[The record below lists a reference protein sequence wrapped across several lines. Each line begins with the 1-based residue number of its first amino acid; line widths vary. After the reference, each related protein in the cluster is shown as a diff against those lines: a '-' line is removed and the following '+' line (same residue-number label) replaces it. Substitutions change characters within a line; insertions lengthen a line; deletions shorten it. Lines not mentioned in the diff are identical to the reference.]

1 VDNSGSGG
9 GATDIRQQGS
19 SLADRIYVAGGGG
32 GGARHRSSYRGGN
45 GGAGGGLIGAQGG
58 NGVYQ
63 GGGGN
68 GGSGGSQ
75 SQGGN
80 INGVLGAGGDGY
92 YNQGNNQ
99 YTSSGSGGGGYYGGG
114 RGHAKRYKTS
124 GGGGGGSSYTNN
136 SATNVIHTQ
145 GYINA
150 TENGGLTI
158 TSILNPQRILST
170 YTSSA
175 LFNDV
180 LFRAVINGVTTPAV
194 SITVLNST
202 PTDISLSSSS
212 VEENVSTGTTV
223 GGFTST
229 DVDAGDTF
237 TYTLVDGDGATDNAS
252 FSISGANL
260 LTAAALDFETKSSY
274 SIRVQTSDGTASY
287 EKSFSI
293 TVTDVNDA
301 PTDIR
306 FITNTAAVKTTD
318 LILYLDAANPNS
330 YSGSGTTWND
340 LSGNGNDFTIYGAT
354 HNTAGYFDFDGTDD
368 WARSLSTLDLT
379 AYESISVQVYL
390 KSENTNQT
398 EISYEHSANWNSN
411 TGGFGLAIHSNG
423 GPFTLNVHH
432 TNHNAGVGA
441 RNYQATVGSNWHTN
455 TNIFSVKADASG
467 RLTYVNGLLTPLNGS
482 TTTQNGT
489 FLNDYFYLASR
500 GGSSL
505 FFNGQ
510 VKTLLIYGSKLSQ
523 EEVSNNFDL
532 ITNTSSSSLVSSN
545 AITVDENT
553 ALNTLITSLAVTDE
567 DLNDTHSFSLVNG
580 VGEIGRDN
588 DSVTVSGT
596 QLLVNA
602 AIDYES
608 TPYLLLNILVSDGSS
623 SYTSSFTITV
633 NDINEGVPS
642 DISLSNTAFFE
653 DIALGNAIASLTV
666 VDPDTSAT
674 HTYTLIDSGDA
685 QDDDNNLFSVNGTT
699 LVSSGTFD
707 FETKNSYNIYLSV
720 TDGLTSYEEAFTL
733 TVSDTN
739 EAPTEIIVT
748 TGSNTSHVSDNLLL
762 YLDARNANS
771 YSGSGSTWNDLSGN
785 NLDFTINGDVTH
797 DSTNG
802 FQFDT
807 GQTSKYMIRTAFPH
821 PTTTFT
827 DEFYIKTSR
836 TSDSTWKS
844 YNVIGNDNQS
854 SMFYFNASN
863 NLYFGLPA
871 GDFYT
876 GIGFADGNWHHLVRT
891 SNRTTGKEIIYLDG
905 VEVYQ
910 STTQA
915 GSLVDTNGIYVI
927 GQEQDSPGGGFDA
940 NQAFDGYLPVVRMY
954 NSVLSADEV
963 AQNYAAIT
971 NDSSLSTSTSDLLVV
986 ENAAIGTLIA
996 NLAVVDQDSNNTH
1009 TFSMVDGLGDIG
1021 RDNASVTVSGTQL
1034 IVNGTVDYEASP
1046 YLLVNVGVNDGV
1058 NTFTSS
1064 FTIVIT
1070 DISAPTDID
1079 LSTTVFQEDTTAG
1092 TAIATLTAVN
1102 VDANFNNH
1110 IFSLATSTGTLDED
1124 NGSFIVSGTSLVT
1137 SGTFDYETKSSYNIY
1152 LKVTDGMANYF
1163 EAFTLTV
1170 SDTNEPPTGINF
1182 AYPFVDENVPLGTS
1196 VFGLSSSSQSG
1207 EGYINYKSY
1216 KTHNGNGSNSTFD
1229 GYTYSGLAD
1238 SVTELEAMLDTN
1250 YSGTTL
1256 THSGETEAYS
1266 SAGFI
1271 DGRAPHWSSSY
1282 YAVLHYGW
1290 FQAQE
1295 TGTYTFEI
1303 SSDDGSALW
1312 IDGVPI
1318 IFRPCCGSS
1327 TVNVSL
1333 TSDQWYY
1340 FETKWQEYTGGD
1352 YMRLRYRTPSS
1363 SSYKYV
1369 GADPNTL
1376 KVTNV
1381 EPIFDVLTTT
1391 DPDTGNIHT
1400 YSLVAGEG
1408 DDDNGSFTVSGTSLV
1423 TAAELD
1429 YETKNSYTVRLE
1441 TFDGVNSFSDAF
1453 VITIQDIN
1461 DNAPMAMALS
1471 TSTLNEDIL
1480 SGTLVAEISTTDTDT
1495 NDVNEFTYSL
1505 VAGDGTNDS
1514 DNGHFTINGTS
1525 LVSSGT
1531 YDFEPMSD
1539 PNLYILIEVNDGSFT
1554 YSQTF
1559 IIGVVDRDDSPTDI
1573 ALDNTAIFENIP
1585 LATAI
1590 ASLTT
1595 EDQNPGDT
1603 HTYSLVATNSMEDD
1617 DNGSFTVSGTQLL
1630 TNAEFDFET
1639 KNTYKIYLQVSDG
1652 TGTRDYY
1659 EAFTITV
1666 SDTNEAPTEIDFAGG
1681 AGSTSGGGGT
1691 TSATG
1696 LIVHLDASNAAS
1708 TATPNSRWIDLSGN
1722 ENHGDILAGVSFQN
1736 NVFKTTNTGG
1746 ERSGVRVGPLP
1757 TILNAGYSFTVVVKV
1772 TPQSTSGNI
1781 LGLASDSQHGS
1792 WNAPVIPSANSKV
1805 FPGLHNAH
1813 GQFQRPFDIGTT
1825 YEYVYS
1831 YNHTNSEHKFYEN
1844 GELVNT
1850 RTVGF
1855 GAANTPGYLFLGDD
1869 NPGCC
1874 GNYEGVHSADFVG
1887 DFHRFMVYNQVLTD
1901 QQIAGLYQSASFDE
1915 NAAIGSVVGDLFT
1928 IDQDTDNSYIYTLV
1942 NGDGTN
1948 DINNTSFTVS
1958 GTQLIVNELFDYESI
1973 QELYINVQVN
1983 DGLNTLTD
1991 SVTIQINDV
2000 NDNAPTAMA
2009 ISTNTLNED
2018 IVSGTVVSVVSS
2030 TDADTDAVNN
2040 FTYSLVAGDGT
2051 NDQHNNR
2058 FVFNGNSLI
2067 SSGTFDFE
2075 AVIDPTI
2082 YLNLEVNDGLFT
2094 YTQAV
2099 TLSLLNTNDAPTD
2112 IALSNTTIFE
2122 NIPLATA
2129 IASLTTEDQNTG
2141 DIHTFS
2147 LTATNSNED
2156 DDNGSFTIS
2165 GTQLLTNDSFD
2176 FETKNSYNIYLK
2188 VSDGT
2193 GTIDYYEAFT
2203 ITVSNVNEAPTSI
2216 NIMPDGVS
2224 LDGLVVHLD
2233 AGNTSSYP
2241 GTGNTWYD
2249 LSGNGNHFNKNT
2261 ATFVNSG
2268 FGYMDY
2274 NGSYSHSINS
2284 ISSAFEDG
2292 YTAIILMKYNSFS
2305 GGSFQYNSSSSYIN
2319 FYNGGRNSLR
2329 WETNGGNAISS
2340 QNTLNTNE
2348 WYLFAGTHEGITSMN
2363 QSGSAKI
2370 YINGTLDRDVNLT
2383 ANPSTN
2389 AVMKLGEYAGA
2400 MNGSISAFLFYNR
2413 ELTADEITE
2422 VTDFYSNR
2430 VTGIGSSSSSGGGT
2444 VEENASIGTLI
2455 SELTVSDEDTNNTHL
2470 FSLVDG
2476 AGDIGR
2482 NNASVTVS
2490 GTQLLV
2496 NGTID
2501 YESTPYLLVNIQVTD
2516 GSNSLTSSFTI
2527 NVTDLNDTA
2536 PTAIGLSTTTFA
2548 EDIASGSVVATLS
2561 ATDIDT
2567 ASLNSFSYSLVSGDG
2582 INDASNSKFIIS
2594 GNTLVTS
2601 GTSDYETAA
2610 SHAIYLQV
2618 NDGANTFNQAFTLS
2632 ITDQNDTPTDIDLS
2646 ANAVDENL
2654 ASGTVVGG
2662 LSTTDA
2668 DNGNTFTY
2676 TLVGGGSDND
2686 RFSIS
2691 GAKLVTAAELDFETQ
2706 NSYSVVIQTSDGS
2719 STYSKTFTITVNNA
2733 NDTPTDISLSANAV
2747 DENLASGTVVG
2758 GLSTT
2763 DDDSGDTFTYTLVG
2777 GGSDNDSFS
2786 ISGTNLVTAAVLDF
2800 ETQNSYS
2807 VVIQTSDGSS
2817 TYSKTFTI
2825 AVNNTNDSPTDISL
2839 SQTVFFEGIV
2849 SGSTLATITTTDQ
2862 DTADT
2867 HTFTLVSS
2875 GDAQDDD
2882 NASFTVSGTSLITN
2896 DTLDF
2901 ETKSTYALYL
2911 EVNDG
2916 TSQYTEAFSLTV
2928 SDTNDTAPTAIGL
2941 STTTFAEDIA
2951 SGSVVATL
2959 SATDIDTASLNSFS
2973 YSLVSGDGINDASN
2987 SKFIISGNTLVTS
3000 GTFDYETAAS
3010 HAIYLQVN
3018 DGANTFN
3025 QAFTLSITDLNE
3037 VPTDISL
3044 SSGSSV
3050 TFSNVTSINDNEALN
3065 AIIGTLQ
3072 TTDEDQN
3079 ETFTYT
3085 LVNGNGI
3092 NDSDNTL
3099 FTLNGNQLILNTNLD
3114 YKLQTSVNINMQV
3127 SDGTNFFIKS
3137 FSFAII
3143 DKTGPRLSAL
3153 SIADDNRTIAVQFD
3167 EAAFS
3172 TPSAVGSLTALDF
3185 NVSSTGGTASLT
3197 SNIPNSVTFD
3207 GTQYILGLT
3216 IQGAT
3221 TGDETVLVNVAPNA
3235 VFDALGNAASGL
3247 QNNTITLH
3255 GDA

>member
-1 VDNSGSGG
+1 MLLV
-9 GATDIRQQGS
+9 I
-19 SLADRIYVAGGGG
+19 I
-32 GGARHRSSYRGGN
+32 
-45 GGAGGGLIGAQGG
+45 
-58 NGVYQ
+58 
-63 GGGGN
+63 GGGN
-68 GGSGGSQ
+68 DLGPISNQVSLNNWLFIVAKFDGTTRSVWVNGILAGQDTPSGH
-75 SQGGN
+75 N
-80 INGVLGAGGDGY
+80 
-92 YNQGNNQ
+92 
-99 YTSSGSGGGGYYGGG
+99 
-114 RGHAKRYKTS
+114 
-124 GGGGGGSSYTNN
+124 
-136 SATNVIHTQ
+136 
-145 GYINA
+145 
-150 TENGGLTI
+150 
-158 TSILNPQRILST
+158 
-170 YTSSA
+170 
-175 LFNDV
+175 
-180 LFRAVINGVTTPAV
+180 
-194 SITVLNST
+194 VLNS
-202 PTDISLSSSS
+202 DIQISKTLGSEYQKGKIKAALIYDRALSEQEIIDSY
-212 VEENVSTGTTV
+212 NYFNGN
-223 GGFTST
+223 TSM
-229 DVDAGDTF
+229 
-237 TYTLVDGDGATDNAS
+237 
-252 FSISGANL
+252 SIS
-260 LTAAALDFETKSSY
+260 
-274 SIRVQTSDGTASY
+274 
-287 EKSFSI
+287 
-293 TVTDVNDA
+293 
-301 PTDIR
+301 
-306 FITNTAAVKTTD
+306 TNT
-318 LILYLDAANPNS
+318 I
-330 YSGSGTTWND
+330 
-340 LSGNGNDFTIYGAT
+340 
-354 HNTAGYFDFDGTDD
+354 
-368 WARSLSTLDLT
+368 
-379 AYESISVQVYL
+379 SI
-390 KSENTNQT
+390 N
-398 EISYEHSANWNSN
+398 
-411 TGGFGLAIHSNG
+411 
-423 GPFTLNVHH
+423 
-432 TNHNAGVGA
+432 
-441 RNYQATVGSNWHTN
+441 
-455 TNIFSVKADASG
+455 
-467 RLTYVNGLLTPLNGS
+467 
-482 TTTQNGT
+482 
-489 FLNDYFYLASR
+489 
-500 GGSSL
+500 
-505 FFNGQ
+505 
-510 VKTLLIYGSKLSQ
+510 
-523 EEVSNNFDL
+523 EEVS
-532 ITNTSSSSLVSSN
+532 IG
-545 AITVDENT
+545 TVAATLT
-553 ALNTLITSLAVTDE
+553 ATDS
-567 DLNDTHSFSLVNG
+567 DTTDFTFSLVNG
-580 VGEIGRDN
+580 NGSN
-588 DSVTVSGT
+588 DQHNSFFTVSDT
-596 QLLVNA
+596 QLLVASN
-602 AIDYES
+602 IDFETTS
-608 TPYLLLNILVSDGSS
+608 SLNIYVQASDGNSTFS
-623 SYTSSFTITV
+623 KAFTV
-633 NDINEGVPS
+633 NVNDVNEGVPS
-642 DISLSNTAFFE
+642 DISLSSSAFLE
-653 DIALGNAIASLTV
+653 DIVSGTTIASLTV

-674 HTYTLIDSGDA
+674 HTYTLINSGDA
-685 QDDDNNLFSVNGTT
+685 QDDDNSHFSINGTS
-699 LVSSGTFD
+699 LVSNGTFD
-707 FETKNSYNIYLSV
+707 FETKKSYNIYLSV

-748 TGSNTSHVSDNLLL
+748 TGSSTNTGIKTTDLILH
-762 YLDARNANS
+762 LDASNPNS
-771 YSGSGSTWNDLSGN
+771 YSGSGNTWNDLSGN
-785 NLDFTINGDVTH
+785 GNHFTIHGATYNTAGYFDFDGINDLTRSSSTLDLRGYNQISVQVYLKSENTSIH
-797 DSTNG
+797 GMAYEHSANWNSNLSGFGLAMHTNG
-802 FQFDT
+802 FSFSLNEHHT
-807 GQTSKYMIRTAFPH
+807 NHNS
-821 PTTTFT
+821 
-827 DEFYIKTSR
+827 
-836 TSDSTWKS
+836 
-844 YNVIGNDNQS
+844 
-854 SMFYFNASN
+854 
-863 NLYFGLPA
+863 
-871 GDFYT
+871 
-876 GIGFADGNWHHLVRT
+876 GIGPRNYWANVGSNWHT
-891 SNRTTGKEIIYLDG
+891 STNIFSVISDPSGRLAYVNGTIREFNQQFQNSTSTNNATFLNDYFYLAARGSENGDW
-905 VEVYQ
+905 
-910 STTQA
+910 A
-915 GSLVDTNGIYVI
+915 GSSTFFNGQIQSLLIY
-927 GQEQDSPGGGFDA
+927 GSKLTQE
-940 NQAFDGYLPVVRMY
+940 
-954 NSVLSADEV
+954 EV

-971 NDSSLSTSTSDLLVV
+971 NASSLSTSTSDLLVE

-1021 RDNASVTVSGTQL
+1021 RDNTSVTVSGTQL

-1079 LSTTVFQEDTTAG
+1079 LSNTVFQEDTSAG

-1137 SGTFDYETKSSYNIY
+1137 SGTFDYEIKSSYNIY
-1152 LKVTDGMANYF
+1152 LKVTDGIANYF

-1229 GYTYSGLAD
+1229 GYTYSGLAN

-1369 GADPNTL
+1369 GADSNTL

-1423 TAAELD
+1423 TAGELD

-1453 VITIQDIN
+1453 VIAIQDVN
-1461 DNAPMAMALS
+1461 DNAPIAMALS
-1471 TSTLNEDIL
+1471 SSTLNEDVL
-1480 SGTLVAEISTTDTDT
+1480 SGTLVAEISSTDTDT
-1495 NDVNEFTYSL
+1495 NDVNDFTYSL
-1505 VAGDGTNDS
+1505 VAGDGTNDT
-1514 DNGHFTINGTS
+1514 DNDHFTINGTS

-1531 YDFEPMSD
+1531 FDFEPMSD
-1539 PNLYILIEVNDGSFT
+1539 PNLYIVIEVNDGSFT

-1559 IIGVVDRDDSPTDI
+1559 VIGVVDRDDSPTVI

-1639 KNTYKIYLQVSDG
+1639 KNTYNIYLQVSDG

-1708 TATPNSRWIDLSGN
+1708 TATPNSSWIDLSGN
-1722 ENHGDILAGVSFQN
+1722 GNHGDILAGVSFQN
-1736 NVFKTTNTGG
+1736 KTFKTSNAGG
-1746 ERSGVRVGPLP
+1746 RSGIRVGPLP
-1757 TILNAGYSFTVVVKV
+1757 TILKASYSFTIVVKV

-1781 LGLASDSQHGS
+1781 LGLASDSQHGG
-1792 WNAPVIPSANSKV
+1792 WNAPVIPTANSKV

-1813 GQFQRPFDIGTT
+1813 GQFQRPYDIGTT

-1991 SVTIQINDV
+1991 SATIQINDV

-2051 NDQHNNR
+2051 NDQHNSR
-2058 FVFNGNSLI
+2058 FIINENTLI

-2129 IASLTTEDQNTG
+2129 IASLTTEDQNAG
-2141 DIHTFS
+2141 DIHTYT
-2147 LTATNSNED
+2147 LAPTNTNED
-2156 DDNGSFTIS
+2156 DDNGSFTVS

-2284 ISSAFEDG
+2284 ISSTFEDG

-2305 GGSFQYNSSSSYIN
+2305 GGSFQYNGSSGHIN
-2319 FYNGGRNSLR
+2319 FYNGGQNRLR

-2370 YINGTLDRDVNLT
+2370 YINGILDRDVNLT

-2389 AVMKLGEYAGA
+2389 AVMRLGEYAGA

-2422 VTDFYSNR
+2422 ITDFYSNR

-2482 NNASVTVS
+2482 NNTSVTVS

-2496 NGTID
+2496 NGN
-2501 YESTPYLLVNIQVTD
+2501 Y
-2516 GSNSLTSSFTI
+2516 
-2527 NVTDLNDTA
+2527 
-2536 PTAIGLSTTTFA
+2536 
-2548 EDIASGSVVATLS
+2548 
-2561 ATDIDT
+2561 
-2567 ASLNSFSYSLVSGDG
+2567 
-2582 INDASNSKFIIS
+2582 
-2594 GNTLVTS
+2594 
-2601 GTSDYETAA
+2601 
-2610 SHAIYLQV
+2610 
-2618 NDGANTFNQAFTLS
+2618 
-2632 ITDQNDTPTDIDLS
+2632 
-2646 ANAVDENL
+2646 
-2654 ASGTVVGG
+2654 
-2662 LSTTDA
+2662 
-2668 DNGNTFTY
+2668 
-2676 TLVGGGSDND
+2676 
-2686 RFSIS
+2686 
-2691 GAKLVTAAELDFETQ
+2691 
-2706 NSYSVVIQTSDGS
+2706 
-2719 STYSKTFTITVNNA
+2719 
-2733 NDTPTDISLSANAV
+2733 
-2747 DENLASGTVVG
+2747 
-2758 GLSTT
+2758 
-2763 DDDSGDTFTYTLVG
+2763 
-2777 GGSDNDSFS
+2777 
-2786 ISGTNLVTAAVLDF
+2786 
-2800 ETQNSYS
+2800 
-2807 VVIQTSDGSS
+2807 
-2817 TYSKTFTI
+2817 
-2825 AVNNTNDSPTDISL
+2825 
-2839 SQTVFFEGIV
+2839 
-2849 SGSTLATITTTDQ
+2849 
-2862 DTADT
+2862 
-2867 HTFTLVSS
+2867 
-2875 GDAQDDD
+2875 
-2882 NASFTVSGTSLITN
+2882 
-2896 DTLDF
+2896 
-2901 ETKSTYALYL
+2901 
-2911 EVNDG
+2911 
-2916 TSQYTEAFSLTV
+2916 
-2928 SDTNDTAPTAIGL
+2928 
-2941 STTTFAEDIA
+2941 
-2951 SGSVVATL
+2951 
-2959 SATDIDTASLNSFS
+2959 
-2973 YSLVSGDGINDASN
+2973 
-2987 SKFIISGNTLVTS
+2987 
-3000 GTFDYETAAS
+3000 
-3010 HAIYLQVN
+3010 
-3018 DGANTFN
+3018 
-3025 QAFTLSITDLNE
+3025 
-3037 VPTDISL
+3037 
-3044 SSGSSV
+3044 
-3050 TFSNVTSINDNEALN
+3050 
-3065 AIIGTLQ
+3065 
-3072 TTDEDQN
+3072 
-3079 ETFTYT
+3079 
-3085 LVNGNGI
+3085 
-3092 NDSDNTL
+3092 
-3099 FTLNGNQLILNTNLD
+3099 
-3114 YKLQTSVNINMQV
+3114 
-3127 SDGTNFFIKS
+3127 
-3137 FSFAII
+3137 
-3143 DKTGPRLSAL
+3143 
-3153 SIADDNRTIAVQFD
+3153 
-3167 EAAFS
+3167 
-3172 TPSAVGSLTALDF
+3172 
-3185 NVSSTGGTASLT
+3185 
-3197 SNIPNSVTFD
+3197 
-3207 GTQYILGLT
+3207 
-3216 IQGAT
+3216 
-3221 TGDETVLVNVAPNA
+3221 
-3235 VFDALGNAASGL
+3235 
-3247 QNNTITLH
+3247 
-3255 GDA
+3255 

>member
-1 VDNSGSGG
+1 ATYSKTFSIAVNNANDTPTDIALSSSSVEENVSTGTTVGGFTSTDVDAGDTFTYTLVDGDGASDNASFSISGANLLTAAALDFENKSSYSIRVQTSDGTASYEKSFSISISDSQTPTVSSNTVSKSYTVTVSSDFINGNIVWQESTDGTNWVNVSSGTSVETSLSTNSISYSFTGSVQYWPVPAGVTNIDVDGFGAAGKSSSSSSNSNLTSSGGKGGRVQATLITTPGEVLEIYIGGRNGFNGGGQAVDNSGSGG

-1781 LGLASDSQHGS
+1781 LGLASDSQHGG

-2156 DDNGSFTIS
+2156 DDNGSFTVS

-2422 VTDFYSNR
+2422 VTDFY
-2430 VTGIGSSSSSGGGT
+2430 
-2444 VEENASIGTLI
+2444 
-2455 SELTVSDEDTNNTHL
+2455 
-2470 FSLVDG
+2470 
-2476 AGDIGR
+2476 
-2482 NNASVTVS
+2482 
-2490 GTQLLV
+2490 
-2496 NGTID
+2496 
-2501 YESTPYLLVNIQVTD
+2501 
-2516 GSNSLTSSFTI
+2516 
-2527 NVTDLNDTA
+2527 
-2536 PTAIGLSTTTFA
+2536 
-2548 EDIASGSVVATLS
+2548 
-2561 ATDIDT
+2561 
-2567 ASLNSFSYSLVSGDG
+2567 
-2582 INDASNSKFIIS
+2582 
-2594 GNTLVTS
+2594 
-2601 GTSDYETAA
+2601 
-2610 SHAIYLQV
+2610 
-2618 NDGANTFNQAFTLS
+2618 
-2632 ITDQNDTPTDIDLS
+2632 
-2646 ANAVDENL
+2646 
-2654 ASGTVVGG
+2654 
-2662 LSTTDA
+2662 
-2668 DNGNTFTY
+2668 
-2676 TLVGGGSDND
+2676 
-2686 RFSIS
+2686 
-2691 GAKLVTAAELDFETQ
+2691 
-2706 NSYSVVIQTSDGS
+2706 
-2719 STYSKTFTITVNNA
+2719 
-2733 NDTPTDISLSANAV
+2733 
-2747 DENLASGTVVG
+2747 
-2758 GLSTT
+2758 
-2763 DDDSGDTFTYTLVG
+2763 
-2777 GGSDNDSFS
+2777 
-2786 ISGTNLVTAAVLDF
+2786 
-2800 ETQNSYS
+2800 
-2807 VVIQTSDGSS
+2807 
-2817 TYSKTFTI
+2817 
-2825 AVNNTNDSPTDISL
+2825 
-2839 SQTVFFEGIV
+2839 
-2849 SGSTLATITTTDQ
+2849 
-2862 DTADT
+2862 
-2867 HTFTLVSS
+2867 
-2875 GDAQDDD
+2875 
-2882 NASFTVSGTSLITN
+2882 
-2896 DTLDF
+2896 
-2901 ETKSTYALYL
+2901 
-2911 EVNDG
+2911 
-2916 TSQYTEAFSLTV
+2916 
-2928 SDTNDTAPTAIGL
+2928 
-2941 STTTFAEDIA
+2941 
-2951 SGSVVATL
+2951 
-2959 SATDIDTASLNSFS
+2959 
-2973 YSLVSGDGINDASN
+2973 
-2987 SKFIISGNTLVTS
+2987 
-3000 GTFDYETAAS
+3000 
-3010 HAIYLQVN
+3010 
-3018 DGANTFN
+3018 
-3025 QAFTLSITDLNE
+3025 
-3037 VPTDISL
+3037 
-3044 SSGSSV
+3044 
-3050 TFSNVTSINDNEALN
+3050 
-3065 AIIGTLQ
+3065 
-3072 TTDEDQN
+3072 
-3079 ETFTYT
+3079 
-3085 LVNGNGI
+3085 
-3092 NDSDNTL
+3092 
-3099 FTLNGNQLILNTNLD
+3099 
-3114 YKLQTSVNINMQV
+3114 
-3127 SDGTNFFIKS
+3127 
-3137 FSFAII
+3137 
-3143 DKTGPRLSAL
+3143 
-3153 SIADDNRTIAVQFD
+3153 
-3167 EAAFS
+3167 
-3172 TPSAVGSLTALDF
+3172 
-3185 NVSSTGGTASLT
+3185 
-3197 SNIPNSVTFD
+3197 
-3207 GTQYILGLT
+3207 
-3216 IQGAT
+3216 
-3221 TGDETVLVNVAPNA
+3221 
-3235 VFDALGNAASGL
+3235 
-3247 QNNTITLH
+3247 
-3255 GDA
+3255 